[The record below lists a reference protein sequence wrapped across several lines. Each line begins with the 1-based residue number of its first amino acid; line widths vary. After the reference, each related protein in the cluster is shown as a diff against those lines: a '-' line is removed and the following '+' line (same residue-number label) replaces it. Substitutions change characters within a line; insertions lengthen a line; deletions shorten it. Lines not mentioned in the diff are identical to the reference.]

1 MFITLVKQL
10 GFVSYFK
17 LFIITIAFTSIRNA
31 SNLIAMNSLIAI
43 NYFHVFTVTVIVIIT
58 TTAAPIVAEVD
69 YVNLW
74 SIKAVTSVVSGC
86 SSAKFRSFTVET
98 FAGYVSHF
106 VRLVVSFSRMGQL
119 PSHLG
124 TIEWLRGGYFIAGEL
139 TSFHK
144 TGFIIRY

>member
-69 YVNLW
+69 YVNL
-74 SIKAVTSVVSGC
+74 
-86 SSAKFRSFTVET
+86 
-98 FAGYVSHF
+98 
-106 VRLVVSFSRMGQL
+106 
-119 PSHLG
+119 
-124 TIEWLRGGYFIAGEL
+124 
-139 TSFHK
+139 
-144 TGFIIRY
+144 